1 MSGLEA
7 LLISL
12 SQRDDKSKNFTILN
26 NEEDNEALP
35 TTPLIGSKKR
45 SEIIS
50 IFEGKENITLP
61 IKMENR
67 EIFFTTFT
75 KTSESVDEWGNVN
88 LTFSG
93 KAKIS
98 LPIHFPFI
106 TKRKMVINLDLLYFR
121 EGNY

>member
-1 MSGLEA
+1 MSGLRA

-12 SQRDDKSKNFTILN
+12 SQRDNKSKNFTILN
-26 NEEDNEALP
+26 NEALP

-61 IKMENR
+61 IKMENKK

-88 LTFSG
+88 LTFTG

-98 LPIHFPFI
+98 LPKIPLPFI
-106 TKRKMVINLDLLYFR
+106 KKRKVEIELNLLYFR

>member
-1 MSGLEA
+1 MSGLKA

-12 SQRDDKSKNFTILN
+12 SQRDDKSKNFIILN
-26 NEEDNEALP
+26 NEALP

-50 IFEGKENITLP
+50 IFEGETNITLP
-61 IKMENR
+61 IKMENKK

-88 LTFSG
+88 LAFSG

-98 LPIHFPFI
+98 LPIRFPFI
-106 TKRKMVINLDLLYFR
+106 TKRKMEINLDLLYFR

>member
-1 MSGLEA
+1 MSGLRA

-12 SQRDDKSKNFTILN
+12 SQRDDKSKNFIILN
-26 NEEDNEALP
+26 NEALP

-75 KTSESVDEWGNVN
+75 KTSGSVDEWGNVN
-88 LTFSG
+88 LTFTG

-106 TKRKMVINLDLLYFR
+106 KNRKMVINLDLLYFR